1 MLKSHQPPITVEK
14 QVENLET
21 LGCTVENKE
30 EAIEFLNNVSYFR
43 LIKAYGFGLK
53 ERNANY
59 NEGVTFNKIKGLY
72 LFNAKFRHLI
82 FPEIEKVEIN
92 LRCRIANYF
101 SCAYGILGV

>member
-43 LIKAYGFGLK
+43 LIK
-53 ERNANY
+53 
-59 NEGVTFNKIKGLY
+59 
-72 LFNAKFRHLI
+72 HL
-82 FPEIEKVEIN
+82 
-92 LRCRIANYF
+92 L
-101 SCAYGILGV
+101 

>member
-72 LFNAKFRHLI
+72 LFILNQMIISKNPQFTGISARQQLEFTTHL
-82 FPEIEKVEIN
+82 
-92 LRCRIANYF
+92 L
-101 SCAYGILGV
+101 LTD